1 MATKA
6 ELMAEGIAAGPARGL
21 GLDVIQA
28 LVPAGTNQ
36 ATAAVI
42 TSPLSNSAATTS
54 STGALLPAADNK
66 AVYVVRNSDAS
77 NALLIYPSG
86 AATINGAT
94 SFSIAA
100 TKGAAFYPDGTN
112 WLAILSA

>member
-21 GLDVIQA
+21 GLDSIQA

-42 TSPLSNSAATTS
+42 TSPLSSSAATTS
-54 STGALLPAADNK
+54 STGALLPPAENK
-66 AVYVVRNSDAS
+66 APYVVRNADAS
-77 NALLIYPSG
+77 NALLVYPSG
-86 AATINGAT
+86 TATINGGA

-100 TKGAAFYPDGTN
+100 TKGAVFYPDGVN